1 MRYYVALILCVCMG
15 VGVYAQ
21 DCQKIVQKELINRIK
36 KYNPTD
42 LVPYSKDG
50 YKWALIDVKS
60 KTRVTDYMFEYYIT
74 FNPKMIWYV
83 NDCRV
88 EVSSNYTFTTEKAQ
102 LFAMDYEEKA
112 YISKATK
119 ESLGFEVNDKG
130 EMTAYSKSYKG
141 SDSDSWN
148 ISEPIF
154 HNGAYYA
161 ILRKEKEEVVINQ
174 EGVEQETLRYKK
186 MIEMEYKNQG
196 ENLIYVE
203 DFEGKKGFVTLSG
216 RKILYGELMNRPIN
230 DKFGYSVQAKE
241 EREDENNIAEAGV
254 LDLTTQTWIIAP
266 QKEYRIYEILH
277 TSTKEIEYQS
287 AENRDKVQIFFI
299 AFNKNEH
306 FVLDKNG
313 NPIKPKQ

>member
-1 MRYYVALILCVCMG
+1 MRKYIALILCVCMG

-21 DCQKIVQKELINRIK
+21 DCRQIVQKQLIDKIK

-50 YKWALIDVKS
+50 YKWALMDVKS
-60 KTRVTDYMFEYYIT
+60 KTRVTDYIFDYYVR
-74 FNPKMIWYV
+74 FYPNMICYL

-88 EVSSNYTFTTEKAQ
+88 VLSPNYTFTTEKAQ

-130 EMTAYSKSYKG
+130 EMTAYSKSYKRN
-141 SDSDSWN
+141 DSDMWN
-148 ISEPIF
+148 ISDPIF

-161 ILRKEKEEVVINQ
+161 ILHKEKEDVIINQ
-174 EGVEQETLRYKK
+174 EGIEQETLRYKK
-186 MIEMEYKNQG
+186 MIAMEYKNK
-196 ENLIYVE
+196 EEKLIYVE

-230 DKFGYSVQAKE
+230 DKFGYSVQVKE
-241 EREDENNIAEAGV
+241 KREDENNIAETGV
-254 LDLTTQTWIIAP
+254 LDLTTQTWLIAP
-266 QKEYRIYEILH
+266 QKKYRIYEILY
-277 TSTKEIEYQS
+277 TSTKEIKQLS
-287 AENRDKVQIFFI
+287 AEKRDIVPIFFI
-299 AFNKNEH
+299 STTGKEH

-313 NPIKPKQ
+313 NPIKPKR